1 MNLSNEELSN
11 KERMEID
18 EYLALIGN
26 NPSVELV
33 YLASDT
39 KGINVITVCNFNS
52 GRYFLKKE
60 AIKCITSNIS
70 IFNIRNRNRN
80 SRLIFSSDDIANYY
94 LLSEQKDEDDI
105 DDDNQ
110 FLEEERIPLG
120 DAIILLDKT
129 LDNSTCKK
137 RIQSR
142 YHR

>member
-11 KERMEID
+11 KERTEIRK
-18 EYLALIGN
+18 YLDLIEN

-33 YLASDT
+33 YLVSDT

-70 IFNIRNRNRN
+70 IFNIRNRN

-94 LLSEQKDEDDI
+94 LLSKQKDEDDI

-120 DAIILLDKT
+120 DAIILLDNT
-129 LDNSTCKK
+129 LDNSICKK
-137 RIQSR
+137 RIKQN
-142 YHR
+142 